1 MLCSL
6 TPIEPDRPGQ
16 VGPNQI
22 GMRKVGPAQVD
33 GSQVSLEQV
42 GPAQV
47 RARELRSGEV
57 GPHQFWPRDGEL
69 PPVAIPIVCT
79 VLKSG

>member
-1 MLCSL
+1 MQKEITTVLCSL
-6 TPIEPDRPGQ
+6 TPIEPDRPG
-16 VGPNQI
+16 
-22 GMRKVGPAQVD
+22 
-33 GSQVSLEQV
+33 QV

-57 GPHQFWPRDGEL
+57 GPHQFWPGDGEL